1 MQGKVIS
8 SVKNLTTVK
17 EDQERGGI
25 HCPIDN
31 QPTNQSINQSVGQS
45 INQSMRKLAT
55 DKCLKFPSPLF

>member
-8 SVKNLTTVK
+8 SVTNLTTVK

-31 QPTNQSINQSVGQS
+31 QPTNQSINQSVNEKVSNRQ
-45 INQSMRKLAT
+45 M
-55 DKCLKFPSPLF
+55 P